1 MEFWKVIVTFAFV
14 DEILWYDHLNERSLP
29 VLFKMLENEIWKSG
43 RNLPLTTFGSE
54 RLKGEKTHFRLM
66 CIAQKVAV

>member
-1 MEFWKVIVTFAFV
+1 MTIQMKGPC
-14 DEILWYDHLNERSLP
+14 LYLHM
-29 VLFKMLENEIWKSG
+29 VLFVLENEIWKSG

-66 CIAQKVAV
+66 CVAQKVAV

>member
-1 MEFWKVIVTFAFV
+1 M
-14 DEILWYDHLNERSLP
+14 
-29 VLFKMLENEIWKSG
+29 VLFVFQMLENEIWKSG

-66 CIAQKVAV
+66 CVAQKVAV